1 MIKYRRRRD
10 EMSIQLHVFN
20 LYNICGGIESA
31 LKQAKKSVV
40 FGVHFKDCL
49 GGSSFSDWG

>member
-1 MIKYRRRRD
+1 
-10 EMSIQLHVFN
+10 MSIQLHVFN